1 MKNLLPKIEMAR
13 RFCGRIGFALNPVT
27 KSFQVRRQYHNIC
40 PAILGYKG
48 WSHWDIEPEETTNAA
63 LWPWHVRWPELRSC
77 TRQMRRQVRLLVSKH
92 VLNHF
97 LPNAN
102 FCIRVDA
109 LNLLSCAQ
117 ASPACIP
124 LTMSMTRWCMHICMQ
139 LADLFLFFE
148 IGTVSPILFPKT
160 TISCIIKK
168 KEAQPRGVTT
178 RRVFFFIKKKIYI
191 NIWVE
196 DDLNLNGWDAWLHLP
211 PQPVELDIDSLR
223 ST

>member
-13 RFCGRIGFALNPVT
+13 RFCGRIGFAEPRYQT
-27 KSFQVRRQYHNIC
+27 FPRMTPISQHMACNIRLQGIG
-40 PAILGYKG
+40 P
-48 WSHWDIEPEETTNAA
+48 IETLSPEETTNAA

-109 LNLLSCAQ
+109 LNLLASCAQ
-117 ASPACIP
+117 ASPECIP
-124 LTMSMTRWCMHICMQ
+124 LTMSMTRWCMHICLQ

-178 RRVFFFIKKKIYI
+178 RRVFF
-191 NIWVE
+191 
-196 DDLNLNGWDAWLHLP
+196 H
-211 PQPVELDIDSLR
+211 
-223 ST
+223 